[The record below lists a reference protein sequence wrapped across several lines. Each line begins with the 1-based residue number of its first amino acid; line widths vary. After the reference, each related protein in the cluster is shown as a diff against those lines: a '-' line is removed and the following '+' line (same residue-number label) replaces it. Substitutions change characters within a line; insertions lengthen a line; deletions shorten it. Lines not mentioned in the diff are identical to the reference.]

1 METHHVSRYRIHYE
15 VKNAVSHG
23 VWFLVSI
30 WLVTALWLR
39 AGAHHAGPLEMTA
52 LVIYGVTL
60 LNLFLASTMC
70 HAMAFTKAAR
80 IFQILDHSGI
90 YLFIAGTYTAYTLV
104 AIGGVTGWV
113 MLAIEW
119 FCAIAG
125 IVIHV
130 VSGNPHQ
137 NIETL
142 LYIIMGWLCIA
153 AAPTLWRTLGP
164 VGFWFLVSG
173 GVVFTLGAG
182 IYSIKKLKEGHFI
195 WHFLVIIASTL
206 MYVSIYW
213 LV

>member
-130 VSGNPHQ
+130 VSGTPHQ
-137 NIETL
+137 YSETL

>member
-1 METHHVSRYRIHYE
+1 MEGHQVSRYRIHYE

-23 VWFLVSI
+23 VWFLISI
-30 WLVTALWLR
+30 YLVIALWLR
-39 AGAHHAGPLEMTA
+39 ALNHGAGAGEMTA
-52 LVIYGVTL
+52 LVIYGATL

-80 IFQILDHSGI
+80 IFQIFDHSGI
-90 YLFIAGTYTAYTLV
+90 YLFIAGTYTAYTMI
-104 AIGGVTGWV
+104 AIRGVTGWM
-113 MLAIEW
+113 MLAVEW
-119 FCAIAG
+119 LCAITG
-125 IVIHV
+125 IVVHV

-137 NIETL
+137 GIETM

-153 AAPTLWRTLGP
+153 AAPTLWHTLG
-164 VGFWFLVSG
+164 VAGFWMLVAG

-182 IYSIKKLKEGHFI
+182 IYSMKKLKEGHFI

-206 MYVSIYW
+206 MYISIYW